1 MKKNI
6 LFLLVFA
13 LLLSA
18 CDLLRPQPDQASPTP
33 PSFTPTP
40 GVVAENAPPVALRMA
55 SIVSPANGETYPL
68 LATLPVM
75 VVTFS
80 DSPVTVQELLV
91 NGAAAVTQRGE
102 EISPRLDWVA
112 ETPGSKRLQVRAQ
125 TEDGQALL
133 SEAVEIVIS
142 PQPAGF
148 DLMHNPAAGETLNSL
163 AAQFGGTPEEILASN
178 PWLSAGP
185 DAPLPSGVL
194 LRIPFRPVLPPDFL
208 PQAQAEGG
216 NPPSSASLPPFSP
229 PAAPVFDLKAPPVF
243 DRIYYY
249 LSLNSGPWNRV
260 PREGE
265 FLTPPAGFFN
275 LEEALQGVVSA
286 PSEGTLRAQVDA
298 WGWSGGAL
306 VYIGRFEK
314 IFTAEPGR
322 EPFVILPGELKI
334 CDGPNP
340 VCQQGFGQFGEAAF
354 SYEGGTH
361 ELQWTPPAGASGG
374 LWQVSRFPFGEVC
387 TPEPGGV
394 FQSGSVSPDSSPKI
408 FKVSFPAPGT
418 DLYSIP
424 IPQPGGGTNYLP
436 STSLPQSYYVRV
448 LPVFDGIVKCSPSN
462 TVVLTVDPNRPKVIV
477 NTPTPAPAAPAP
489 PELFDIEIVEF
500 KPIHFPKYTYLNCVQ
515 IVENPFFEKKADV
528 VENWLS
534 GPYVV
539 AGQVLMLKD
548 IPPGSILCPQPYV
561 YQEPPFIEQ
570 AGQFLIDALNT
581 ISEAYEILKALA
593 VKLVVKAIPYCYAG
607 EFIEAYKDEIDSV
620 CNAAAEV
627 IVQAAMTY
635 IGLPPSIPNYEQLK
649 DTAKGKLTELAVQQL
664 EEQTGLPC
672 IEICEEFIRERVD
685 EIWAAG
691 EQLLSNDQPA
701 CIDAKDAHNQGFEPL
716 CLPGIVKTKP
726 VPETILQP
734 ATVQVRVTR
743 RTDVPDSALPNSLL
757 FQTSCRVNITT
768 FAENNAYVGQNIFI
782 GTDYLTGK
790 PLYWQGTPLTADY
803 LFKTDGIGLNLG
815 DFTPGASQDFYFAL
829 EPNRGALPPIA
840 GGGNFWLPGRLKLYQ
855 DYLTK
860 TGASSNWIAHDDWEY
875 YYLGAQLTVNAS
887 AYCVTK
893 PNSAQNLAPSSSNVS
908 DTWVEQIPANK

>member
-1 MKKNI
+1 
-6 LFLLVFA
+6 
-13 LLLSA
+13 
-18 CDLLRPQPDQASPTP
+18 
-33 PSFTPTP
+33 
-40 GVVAENAPPVALRMA
+40 MA

-75 VVTFS
+75 AVTLS

-91 NGAAAVTQRGE
+91 NGEVAATQRGE
-102 EISPRLDWVA
+102 EISPLLYWVA
-112 ETPGSKRLQVRAQ
+112 ETPGTKRMQLRAQ
-125 TEDGQALL
+125 TEDGQTLL
-133 SEAVEIVIS
+133 SEAVEIIIS

-148 DLMHNPAAGETLNSL
+148 DLMHSPAAGETLNSL
-163 AAQFGGTPEEILASN
+163 AAQFGRTPEEILASN
-178 PWLSAGP
+178 PGLSAEP
-185 DAPLPSGVL
+185 DAPLPSGLL
-194 LRIPFRPVLPPDFL
+194 LRIPFRPTLPPDYL
-208 PQAQAEGG
+208 TQSGTESSNA
-216 NPPSSASLPPFSP
+216 PSVAALPPFSP
-229 PAAPVFDLKAPPVF
+229 PAAPVFDLKTPPVF
-243 DRIYYY
+243 DKIYYY
-249 LSLNSGPWNRV
+249 LSLNGGPWSRV

-265 FLTPPAGFFN
+265 FLIPSAGFFN
-275 LEEALQGVVSA
+275 LEEALQGVVSP
-286 PSEGTLRAQVDA
+286 PSEGTLHAQVDA

-314 IFTAEPGR
+314 IFTAQPGG

-334 CDGPNP
+334 CDGTYPT
-340 VCQQGFGQFGEAAF
+340 CQQGFSQFGESAL
-354 SYEGGTH
+354 SYEGGER
-361 ELQWTPPAGASGG
+361 ELQWIPPAGASSG

-394 FQSGSVSPDSSPKI
+394 FQSGSVSANAFPKI
-408 FKVSFPAPGT
+408 FTVSFPAPGT

-448 LPVFDGIVKCSPSN
+448 LPVFDGAVKCSPSN
-462 TVVLTVDPNRPKVIV
+462 TVVLTVDPNRPEITVQ
-477 NTPTPAPAAPAP
+477 TPTPAPAAPAP

-500 KPIHFPKYTYLNCVQ
+500 KPIHFPDYTYLNCVQ
-515 IVENPFFEKKADV
+515 IIENPFFEKKADIV
-528 VENWLS
+528 DNWLS

-561 YQEPPFIEQ
+561 YQEPPFIQQ

-620 CNAAAEV
+620 CNTAAEV

-635 IGLPPSIPNYEQLK
+635 VGLPPSIPNYEQLK
-649 DTAKGKLTELAVQQL
+649 ETAKGKLTELAVEQL

-672 IEICEEFIRERVD
+672 IEVCQDFIRERVD
-685 EIWAAG
+685 DIWAAG
-691 EQLLSNDQPA
+691 EELLSNDQPA

-716 CLPGIVKTKP
+716 CLPGIVKTQP

-743 RTDVPDSALPNSLL
+743 RADVPDSALPNPLL

-768 FAENNAYVGQNIFI
+768 FAENNAYVGQSIFI
-782 GTDYLTGK
+782 GQDYLTGK
-790 PLYWQGTPLTADY
+790 LLYWQGTPLTADY
-803 LFKTDGIGLNLG
+803 LFKTDGIGLNLN
-815 DFTPGASQDFYFAL
+815 DFGPGASQDFYFAL
-829 EPNRGALPPIA
+829 EPNRGALPPVS

-855 DYLTK
+855 DYLTNN
-860 TGASSNWIAHDDWEY
+860 GVSAYWHANDDWEY
-875 YYLGAQLTVNAS
+875 YYLGAQLTVEAS

-893 PNSAQNLAPSSSNVS
+893 PNSAQDLATSSSNVS
-908 DTWVEQIPANK
+908 DTWVEQIPADK